1 MFWKTCRKFTG
12 EHPCQG
18 VISISCKSSLLNG
31 MGCSPVN
38 FLHIFRRPFPK
49 NTFGG
54 LLLKKVN
61 EKISSEEKIWQR
73 STMDVQK
80 FWGSYLRQ
88 RQSMFDTLWLLQN
101 NSEHF
106 RLFTQPIKIL
116 DVELQRTITFVL
128 G

>member
-38 FLHIFRRPFPK
+38 FLHIFRRLFPK

-61 EKISSEEKIWQR
+61 EKISSKEKIWQR
-73 STMDVQK
+73 STMDAQK
-80 FWGSYLRQ
+80 FRGSYLRQ
-88 RQSMFDTLWLLQN
+88 RQSMFDTLWLLQS
-101 NSEHF
+101 NSEHI

-116 DVELQRTITFVL
+116 DVELQRTVTFVL